1 MSTVPP
7 HVARRHPALAPDQGD
22 APHHWFELGDLA
34 LESGAAIRDC
44 GISWVEH
51 GIADPDGARTIVG
64 FTAIGATHHRLDFLI
79 GPGRALDTTRYRIV
93 VIDALANGLSTSPSN
108 SRQQAG
114 PAFPRIAIRDM
125 IAAQHL
131 LLTKAL
137 GLRHVHAVIGASM
150 GGMQVLQ
157 WAVSHPGF
165 ARRAVALTPMARTTA
180 WSRAINEA
188 ARRALTGD
196 PAFAEGRYVEQ
207 PARGWRDWAVVMRVI
222 AARTPAALAEVTDFE
237 SWLRPLVETMPAAGV
252 DANDY
257 IAQSHAYDAHD
268 VGMTAGF
275 RGDTRAA
282 LASIAEP
289 VLIAAPPLDLY
300 NPAEAA
306 QAAAGAIPRG
316 RFIEIPS
323 ILGHHAA
330 TAMDSHAAAFLNAQ
344 IAAFLAP

>member
-1 MSTVPP
+1 MCAPPP
-7 HVARRHPALAPDQGD
+7 HVAARHHPLAIEHVD
-22 APHHWFELGDLA
+22 APHRWHAVGDFA
-34 LESGAAIRDC
+34 LESGETIRDC

-51 GIADPDGARTIVG
+51 GIDDPSGARTIVG

-79 GPGRALDTTRYRIV
+79 GPGRALDTRRYRII
-93 VIDALANGLSTSPSN
+93 VIDALGNGLSTSPSN
-108 SRQQAG
+108 SRHHPG

-131 LLTKAL
+131 LLTGVL
-137 GLRHVHAVIGASM
+137 GLARVHAVIGASM
-150 GGMQVLQ
+150 GGMQALQ
-157 WAVSHPGF
+157 WAVSHPG
-165 ARRAVALTPMARTTA
+165 VADRVVAMTPMARTTP

-196 PAFAEGRYVEQ
+196 PAFAGGHYAGQ

-222 AARTPAALAEVTDFE
+222 AARTPAALEEVRDFDA
-237 SWLRPLVETMPAAGV
+237 WLAPLVDGILAIGV

-257 IAQSHAYDAHD
+257 IAQSRAYDAHD
-268 VGMTAGF
+268 VGTTPGF

-282 LASIAEP
+282 LASIAAP
-289 VLIAAPPLDLY
+289 VLVAAPPLDLY
-300 NPAEAA
+300 NPSEAA
-306 QAAAGAIPRG
+306 QAAAAAIPRG

-330 TAMDSHAAAFLNAQ
+330 TAMDSHAAAFLDDR
-344 IAAFLAP
+344 IGRFLAE